1 MAGEP
6 RQSRQ
11 EATPL
16 PVAPLFAGLGV
27 ALLERIQAIGRL
39 LTAAEGEVLFRQ
51 GTYPEYL
58 HVLLD
63 GQVAL
68 SGTSA
73 DGSSAIVEL
82 VRPGEHFVLT
92 AVLAAQPYRMT
103 AVAVA
108 RSRLLLIDAAA
119 LPRLMDSKPELAAA
133 LRRSVSHEFAA
144 MVRQVRDL
152 KLRTLPQ
159 RLGCYLL
166 GLLRDGTAEAAD
178 FRLPFDKVLLAG
190 RLGCRRENLSR
201 AFVTLRQHG
210 VETHGSRVILHD
222 IPRLKAFA
230 LPDADAT
237 PPQ

>member
-1 MAGEP
+1 M
-6 RQSRQ
+6 
-11 EATPL
+11 PL
-16 PVAPLFAGLGV
+16 SAVPLFAGLGV
-27 ALLERIQAIGRL
+27 TLAERIHAIGWL
-39 LTAAEGEVLFRQ
+39 LAAPEGAVLFRQ
-51 GTYPEYL
+51 GTYPECL

-82 VRPGEHFVLT
+82 IRPGEHFGLT

-108 RSRLLLIDAAA
+108 KSRLLLIDAAA
-119 LPRLMDSKPELAAA
+119 LLRLMDSEPELAAA
-133 LRRSVSHEFAA
+133 LRRSVSREFAA

-152 KLRTLPQ
+152 KTRTLPQ

-166 GLLRDGTAEAAD
+166 GLLRDGTAETAD
-178 FRLPFDKVLLAG
+178 VRLPFDKGLLAG
-190 RLGCRRENLSR
+190 LLGCRRENLSR
-201 AFVTLRQHG
+201 AFVTLREHG

-230 LPDADAT
+230 VPDADAM
-237 PPQ
+237 PPE